1 MRLSLPCRSA
11 TASLVYG
18 LLLTLA
24 GVAVAKPVGGANT
37 LVLLDDLADKSRFS
51 RLFASLSKRGHTL
64 SFFTPTD
71 LTSTVPLLVFDDLAF
86 DHALILASKAQSF
99 GGLVKIGDLID
110 YVNAG
115 GNIVLAASS
124 QLSAAVR
131 DFAYEFSIDYDEA
144 RTAVYDHFNSLD
156 GNPSNIFSSAFTKSS
171 QFVVSETT
179 RNGAPIVFN
188 GVGHRVTGKN
198 LLTVPVLTA
207 SSSAYSYETTDKTSL
222 LGGPLLGEAVTLAS
236 VFQARNNA
244 RVAFVGSVDLFSDE
258 YFEAKVTFMNDTVKS
273 GNEAFVSDLT
283 QWAFQEKS
291 VLKITDVKHHRAGE
305 TSQHGIYRIKDKMVY
320 SVDIMQWNGD
330 SWVNFSA
337 DDVQFEATMLDPY
350 IRKTMK
356 VTKGKFV
363 TTFTLPDQYGVF
375 SFKVDYK
382 RSGLTYIKSSETVQ
396 VRPFRHD
403 QYPRFLVVA
412 YPYYTNIF
420 SMMAGFFLFS
430 AVFLFNKETSV
441 KTKTL

>member
-1 MRLSLPCRSA
+1 MIWPTRA
-11 TASLVYG
+11 AS
-18 LLLTLA
+18 
-24 GVAVAKPVGGANT
+24 PV
-37 LVLLDDLADKSRFS
+37 
-51 RLFASLSKRGHTL
+51 FASLSKRGHTL

-115 GNIVLAASS
+115 GNIVLAA
-124 QLSAAVR
+124 
-131 DFAYEFSIDYDEA
+131 
-144 RTAVYDHFNSLD
+144 LD

-188 GVGHRVTGKN
+188 GVGHRVTG
-198 LLTVPVLTA
+198 
-207 SSSAYSYETTDKTSL
+207 
-222 LGGPLLGEAVTLAS
+222 EAVTLAS

-258 YFEAKVTFMNDTVKS
+258 YFEAKVTFMNDTYVFFS
-273 GNEAFVSDLT
+273 AACDL
-283 QWAFQEKS
+283 EKS

-356 VTKGKFV
+356 VTKANL
-363 TTFTLPDQYGVF
+363 LPP
-375 SFKVDYK
+375 S
-382 RSGLTYIKSSETVQ
+382 R
-396 VRPFRHD
+396 
-403 QYPRFLVVA
+403 YPINTASLASR
-412 YPYYTNIF
+412 
-420 SMMAGFFLFS
+420 
-430 AVFLFNKETSV
+430 
-441 KTKTL
+441 

>member
-51 RLFASLSKRGHTL
+51 RLFASLSRTYAL
-64 SFFTPTD
+64 ILYPD

-244 RVAFVGSVDLFSDE
+244 RVAFVGSVYLFSDE

-273 GNEAFVSDLT
+273 GNEVFVSDLT

-305 TSQHGIYRIKDKMVY
+305 TSQHGIYRIKDKM
-320 SVDIMQWNGD
+320 
-330 SWVNFSA
+330 
-337 DDVQFEATMLDPY
+337 FEATMLDPY

-356 VTKGKFV
+356 ATKGKFV